1 MPEKEMH
8 EEDRG
13 CVWREFGRE
22 LIVTF
27 VMVALCVL
35 YLFGDEGM
43 RFLSFAITTYVAAD
57 EVAGRILWERKE

>member
-1 MPEKEMH
+1 MLEKEMY

-13 CVWREFGRE
+13 WVWREFGRE

-27 VMVALCVL
+27 AMVVLCIL
-35 YLFGDEGM
+35 YLFGDEGLK
-43 RFLSFAITTYVAAD
+43 FLLFAISTYVAAD